1 MATHNVKN
9 ISTGIRGFYATT
21 GLVEL
26 AKGATAEGVEI
37 SDAELRSA
45 QRTGWFE
52 IDGSTDAPSDEEAGP
67 NADLAAA
74 DGKKLDEIAK
84 AEGVDL
90 STVTGTGAN
99 GRVLLDDKRKAIAD
113 AREAKAAGSTGGE
126 GGNELDAMDDATLL
140 TTTAAITGTP
150 EADLQGKPRDE
161 LLRLA
166 RGEA

>member
-1 MATHNVKN
+1 MATHTVKN

-26 AKGATAEGVEI
+26 EKGASAEGVEI

-45 QRTGWFE
+45 QGTGWFE
-52 IDGSTDAPSDEEAGP
+52 IDGSTDAPEADGDDLETTVAELKKIAEREHVELEHNMNKAAIQQAIRDKRAGADDGAGAGP
-67 NADLAAA
+67 
-74 DGKKLDEIAK
+74 
-84 AEGVDL
+84 
-90 STVTGTGAN
+90 T
-99 GRVLLDDKRKAIAD
+99 
-113 AREAKAAGSTGGE
+113 
-126 GGNELDAMDDATLL
+126 ELDAMDDATLL

-150 EADLQGKPRDE
+150 EAELQGKGRDE